1 MPPPARARDGRRST
15 LCAGPAVDVGEQT
28 FEVTEGEPA
37 RREQLGQQGRL
48 AAVQPIRAANNI
60 SPDGGGASR
69 LDLLQLGGQPAD
81 EVLQP
86 AGEVHLLLPHA
97 LDRPVEVAAV
107 SIVELAQREEALEV
121 VACAI

>member
-1 MPPPARARDGRRST
+1 MSQLGRHVIAVGIGGARTDFVQQTLFQQFPEITLEGPP
-15 LCAGPAVDVGEQT
+15 VDVGEQT

-81 EVLQP
+81 EVL
-86 AGEVHLLLPHA
+86 
-97 LDRPVEVAAV
+97 
-107 SIVELAQREEALEV
+107 
-121 VACAI
+121 